1 MSNNNIISNNLG
13 IVGSGNQA
21 KKIIK
26 VINSKKQKIDIFNY
40 RKENIDNFKKKKII
54 FIASSTNTHNEY
66 LKKLKNFKNYIF
78 LEKPGA
84 SNLKELKYIE
94 KNFKKRLYINYNFIF
109 SKLFKVIKKEMNTKK
124 YGKLLRLDIIQC
136 NGLAFKK
143 NYENWRFDNKKCS
156 GIEEINTVHFINF
169 VLNLFKKVKLISKIK
184 LNISKRNIDNAE
196 YKFLA
201 NNQTIINI
209 FNSYTSPYIIEM
221 KLIFE
226 NAILNYD
233 GNYLKYFYP
242 RDTFDKKNRFKQ
254 PKLRK
259 KLKINFSQDWI
270 YSNKNSIKFFLE
282 QVKKKINKFKISN
295 AIKTLK
301 FVFS

>member
-1 MSNNNIISNNLG
+1 
-13 IVGSGNQA
+13 
-21 KKIIK
+21 
-26 VINSKKQKIDIFNY
+26 
-40 RKENIDNFKKKKII
+40 
-54 FIASSTNTHNEY
+54 
-66 LKKLKNFKNYIF
+66 
-78 LEKPGA
+78 
-84 SNLKELKYIE
+84 
-94 KNFKKRLYINYNFIF
+94 
-109 SKLFKVIKKEMNTKK
+109 MNTKK

-209 FNSYTSPYIIEM
+209 FITICTSPYIIEM

-270 YSNKNSIKFFLE
+270 YSNQNSIKFFLE